1 MDDHDLAAKLLQN
14 HLTARAALIALPLV
28 RMWSNIGHNSPGSLT
43 MKHFV
48 LAVAAFFLNGG
59 SFVHGQTC
67 ASAVTIARDSEY
79 VSDTTGTTDWMSQF
93 GPLSSGG
100 SNDMLYTFVAG
111 AQPLGTIT
119 PTAASYTFA
128 MYLIPSC
135 SDTGSEPT
143 PIKATATVG
152 SAIDLSTGI
161 TTGNQYWLAV
171 TGTAASPGN
180 GTVNFVTSFPVT
192 ILSFTVD

>member
-1 MDDHDLAAKLLQN
+1 MKKLSALVALSLCAAATSPAYAQN
-14 HLTARAALIALPLV
+14 CAA
-28 RMWSNIGHNSPGSLT
+28 
-43 MKHFV
+43 
-48 LAVAAFFLNGG
+48 
-59 SFVHGQTC
+59 
-67 ASAVTIARDSEY
+67 AVTIASNSSY

-119 PTAASYTFA
+119 ADSSNYTFA

-143 PIKATATVG
+143 PIRSTASVG
-152 SAIDLSTGI
+152 GVIDLGSGSPAI
-161 TTGNQYWLAV
+161 TAGTQYWLAV

-180 GTVNFVTSFPVT
+180 GTVGFTTTTLPVT
-192 ILSFTVD
+192 LQSFEVN

>member
-1 MDDHDLAAKLLQN
+1 MKKLSALVALSLCAAATTSAHAQN
-14 HLTARAALIALPLV
+14 CAA
-28 RMWSNIGHNSPGSLT
+28 
-43 MKHFV
+43 
-48 LAVAAFFLNGG
+48 
-59 SFVHGQTC
+59 
-67 ASAVTIARDSEY
+67 AVTIASNQSY

-119 PTAASYTFA
+119 PTASSYTFA

-143 PIKATATVG
+143 PIRSTATVG
-152 SAIDLSTGI
+152 GAIDLGSGSPAI
-161 TTGNQYWLAV
+161 TAGTQYWLAV
-171 TGTAASPGN
+171 TGQAAAPGN
-180 GTVNFVTSFPVT
+180 GTVNFDTTTLPVT
-192 ILSFTVD
+192 LQSFEVN

>member
-1 MDDHDLAAKLLQN
+1 MKKLS
-14 HLTARAALIALPLV
+14 ALIAL
-28 RMWSNIGHNSPGSLT
+28 SL
-43 MKHFV
+43 F
-48 LAVAAFFLNGG
+48 AAATT
-59 SFVHGQTC
+59 SAQAQTC
-67 ASAVTIARDSEY
+67 AAAVTIASNNSY

-119 PTAASYTFA
+119 ADASSYTFA

-143 PIKATATVG
+143 PIRATASVG
-152 SAIDLSTGI
+152 GVIDLGTGSPAI
-161 TTGNQYWLAV
+161 TAGTQYWLAV

-180 GTVNFVTSFPVT
+180 GTVNFTTTTLPVT
-192 ILSFTVD
+192 LQSFEVN

>member
-1 MDDHDLAAKLLQN
+1 MKKLSALVALSLCAAATTSVHAQN
-14 HLTARAALIALPLV
+14 CAA
-28 RMWSNIGHNSPGSLT
+28 
-43 MKHFV
+43 
-48 LAVAAFFLNGG
+48 
-59 SFVHGQTC
+59 
-67 ASAVTIARDSEY
+67 AVTIASDSSY

-119 PTAASYTFA
+119 VDASNYTFA

-143 PIKATATVG
+143 PIRATASVG
-152 SAIDLSTGI
+152 GVIDLGSGSPAI
-161 TTGNQYWLAV
+161 VAGSQYWLAV
-171 TGTAASPGN
+171 TGTAAAPGN
-180 GTVNFVTSFPVT
+180 GTVSFTTTTLPVT
-192 ILSFTVD
+192 LQSFEVN